1 MSAPKHLWSGDWEQE
16 SAAAAAARR
25 ARRSEPEPEPE
36 QIEPPARRRAPGL
49 AWRPRFSWPSLRLSR
64 PPRTAFVIVIA
75 ALALAGAAWAVS
87 SGGNRPADSAVE
99 HPAWLGVQL
108 SAWPGGVL
116 VAAVAPHSPA
126 ADAGLHPGD
135 VITAVQYRPAVAPV
149 NVTSAIDALGPG
161 DSLVLQ
167 YQRSHDSR
175 TAVAKL
181 AARPA
186 SSLFS

>member
-1 MSAPKHLWSGDWEQE
+1 MSAPKHLWSCDWEQE

-25 ARRSEPEPEPE
+25 ARQPEPEPE
-36 QIEPPARRRAPGL
+36 RETEPEQPPQRTPRP
-49 AWRPRFSWPSLRLSR
+49 AWRPRFSLRLPR
-64 PPRTAFVIVIA
+64 PPRTAFVIMIA

-87 SGGNRPADSAVE
+87 SGGSRPADNTAE

-161 DSLVLQ
+161 ESLVLQ
-167 YQRSHDSR
+167 YERSHESR

-186 SSLFS
+186 SSLYS